1 MNLFKRNKE
10 NDLDFSSSFW
20 NGKQRLGYDAV
31 TCYTD
36 KEINA
41 AKKDGF
47 VQTMAELEE
56 VKTDAKDSKK
66 RSAKASSKSD
76 GGGNGGDDSP
86 EQRVQLC
93 L

>member
-1 MNLFKRNKE
+1 MILFKRNK
-10 NDLDFSSSFW
+10 DKDTDFSSSFW
-20 NGKQRLGYDAV
+20 TGSKRLGYDAV

-56 VKTDAKDSKK
+56 VKSNAKDSKK
-66 RSAKASSKSD
+66 RSVKASPKIN

-86 EQRVQLC
+86 EQRIQLC

>member
-31 TCYTD
+31 TCYTE

-56 VKTDAKDSKK
+56 VNSHAKDSKK
-66 RSAKASSKSD
+66 RSVKASLKSN
-76 GGGNGGDDSP
+76 GGGDGGDDSP